1 MSTCRHR
8 RGCEAGRGWARWHL
22 INCRC
27 WPRYWVRGH
36 AVSSPAATCTNWHWN
51 TFYAANCRILLIARI
66 VKLENLP
73 LKACLL
79 SSGGICIVSHFQFLS
94 NAFVCTIIN
103 LDKLA
108 LKYCQ
113 WSENE
118 EGRVRMQLIF
128 IFWNIKQNEVISHVD
143 RLQVCVKM
151 IFTPKKIWE
160 SILKINLTILV
171 ETVSFSS
178 L

>member
-1 MSTCRHR
+1 
-8 RGCEAGRGWARWHL
+8 
-22 INCRC
+22 
-27 WPRYWVRGH
+27 
-36 AVSSPAATCTNWHWN
+36 
-51 TFYAANCRILLIARI
+51 
-66 VKLENLP
+66 
-73 LKACLL
+73 
-79 SSGGICIVSHFQFLS
+79 
-94 NAFVCTIIN
+94 
-103 LDKLA
+103 
-108 LKYCQ
+108 
-113 WSENE
+113 
-118 EGRVRMQLIF
+118 MQLNF